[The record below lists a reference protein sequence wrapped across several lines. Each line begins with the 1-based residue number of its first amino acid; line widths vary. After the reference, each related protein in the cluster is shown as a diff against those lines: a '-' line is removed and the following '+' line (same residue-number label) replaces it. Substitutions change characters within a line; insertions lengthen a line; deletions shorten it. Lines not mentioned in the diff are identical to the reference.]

1 MLTRCPFAAVCDAL
15 GLPPWEHL
23 HFRKVPEVS
32 LCCTSV
38 KILPALF
45 FFPKKPCQMDKAD
58 EEGRETI
65 EN

>member
-1 MLTRCPFAAVCDAL
+1 MLTRCVMPWVCPL
-15 GLPPWEHL
+15 GKTC
-23 HFRKVPEVS
+23 KVPEVS

-65 EN
+65 ENSVTFQK

>member
-15 GLPPWEHL
+15 GL